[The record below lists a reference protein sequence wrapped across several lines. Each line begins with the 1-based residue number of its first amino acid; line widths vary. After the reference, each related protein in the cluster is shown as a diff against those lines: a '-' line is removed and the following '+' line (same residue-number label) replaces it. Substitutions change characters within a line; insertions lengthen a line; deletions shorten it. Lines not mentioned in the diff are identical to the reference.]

1 MGEVFKLNHCYN
13 MDCLPAM
20 ELFPDNYFDLAVVD
34 PPYFSGPER
43 RGFYGSKVS
52 KIGVHRDYPV
62 SPAWSKPEPEYF
74 KELFRVC
81 RHYIVWGCNYF
92 DYQFSTGRIVW
103 DKCNGNS
110 SFSDC
115 EIAATNLFSSV
126 RMFRYMWSGMMQGKS
141 ITEGD
146 TMQGNKSLN
155 EKRIHPTQKPVALYD
170 WIFKNY
176 AEPGQKI
183 LDTHLGSGS
192 SRIAAYE
199 AGLTKVNGVA
209 TSGPK
214 VIQAGEKGS
223 PDWIVRRLIPLEC
236 GRLQGFPDGWAE
248 IAPLTSPQEFPFW
261 REVYARDCEI
271 KGKRPSRKIVQG
283 GSTESDKAL
292 MRWHDGLHSMA
303 AEYAMWGNGM
313 SLPNALF
320 FVKNAFRELGK
331 PAENVKLGSLFDG
344 SGTMPLCAV
353 MCGGRAVWA
362 SEVEPYPI
370 AVTRTHLPHMKH
382 LGSVKDVRGDKIEPV
397 DIITFGSPCQDL
409 SIAGKRAGLGGGR
422 SGLFWEA
429 IRIIIEMLV
438 ATNGKYPR
446 FVIWENVPGAL
457 SSNGG
462 KDFETVLNELLRIRG
477 FAGGRADKPILQHG
491 KWGGLRKL
499 RSCCLSNRQCSILGN
514 PPAQAQSICCLRYS

>member
-13 MDCLPAM
+13 VDCLPAM

-92 DYQFSTGRIVW
+92 DYQFPTGRIVW

-199 AGLTKVNGVA
+199 AGLGFIGFEIDPFYFQLEEERFSEYSVVDEDGKV
-209 TSGPK
+209 T
-214 VIQAGEKGS
+214 
-223 PDWIVRRLIPLEC
+223 
-236 GRLQGFPDGWAE
+236 GRHHHHAILQGN
-248 IAPLTSPQEFPFW
+248 LTWQ
-261 REVYARDCEI
+261 EI
-271 KGKRPSRKIVQG
+271 KDLWRDSTGRPMGLVKVEPIDLTCSSFERLTTYMTKARARIRRWRQSQGLQKPKTPRPNDTRWSRKRFD
-283 GSTESDKAL
+283 EAFAL
-292 MRWHDGLHSMA
+292 PDDR
-303 AEYAMWGNGM
+303 EYWEKKYPGYTLRECEQHITGNNTKH
-313 SLPNALF
+313 LI
-320 FVKNAFRELGK
+320 
-331 PAENVKLGSLFDG
+331 VKLKKKPD
-344 SGTMPLCAV
+344 
-353 MCGGRAVWA
+353 
-362 SEVEPYPI
+362 
-370 AVTRTHLPHMKH
+370 TR
-382 LGSVKDVRGDKIEPV
+382 
-397 DIITFGSPCQDL
+397 
-409 SIAGKRAGLGGGR
+409 
-422 SGLFWEA
+422 
-429 IRIIIEMLV
+429 
-438 ATNGKYPR
+438 
-446 FVIWENVPGAL
+446 
-457 SSNGG
+457 
-462 KDFETVLNELLRIRG
+462 
-477 FAGGRADKPILQHG
+477 
-491 KWGGLRKL
+491 RK
-499 RSCCLSNRQCSILGN
+499 NRRNQ
-514 PPAQAQSICCLRYS
+514 P

>member
-74 KELFRVC
+74 RELFRVC

-92 DYQFSTGRIVW
+92 DYQFATGRIVW

-192 SRIAAYE
+192 SRIAAYDLYIGTKT
-199 AGLTKVNGVA
+199 AIFPLT
-209 TSGPK
+209 
-214 VIQAGEKGS
+214 
-223 PDWIVRRLIPLEC
+223 
-236 GRLQGFPDGWAE
+236 GFPKAQNESELATLLGISKKEWADIEFDNDCPDDLHHIEGMDLDDTADGE
-248 IAPLTSPQEFPFW
+248 M
-261 REVYARDCEI
+261 DCVTGRI
-271 KGKRPSRKIVQG
+271 GIRYCG
-283 GSTESDKAL
+283 C
-292 MRWHDGLHSMA
+292 
-303 AEYAMWGNGM
+303 
-313 SLPNALF
+313 
-320 FVKNAFRELGK
+320 ELV
-331 PAENVKLGSLFDG
+331 P
-344 SGTMPLCAV
+344 M
-353 MCGGRAVWA
+353 
-362 SEVEPYPI
+362 
-370 AVTRTHLPHMKH
+370 
-382 LGSVKDVRGDKIEPV
+382 IEPV
-397 DIITFGSPCQDL
+397 SGTVGFVDAKQIMPVADEIRKSGYFKYCARKMASGGRYYVIKDGMVVRGAVLPVKLEPLAKSGLRELADMVKKTRDVADVEDL
-409 SIAGKRAGLGGGR
+409 S
-422 SGLFWEA
+422 EQ
-429 IRIIIEMLV
+429 E
-438 ATNGKYPR
+438 
-446 FVIWENVPGAL
+446 
-457 SSNGG
+457 
-462 KDFETVLNELLRIRG
+462 
-477 FAGGRADKPILQHG
+477 DK
-491 KWGGLRKL
+491 
-499 RSCCLSNRQCSILGN
+499 ND
-514 PPAQAQSICCLRYS
+514 A